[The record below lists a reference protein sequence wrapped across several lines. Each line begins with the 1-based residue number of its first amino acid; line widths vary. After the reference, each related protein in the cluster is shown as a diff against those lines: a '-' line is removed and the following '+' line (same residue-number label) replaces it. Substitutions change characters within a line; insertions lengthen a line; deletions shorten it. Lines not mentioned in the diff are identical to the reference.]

1 MSGATQKE
9 VSPPPPNTS
18 ELRRKLREK
27 WELASVLNFLHGA
40 MDAYLLHWP
49 ENSRVTKGAGET
61 VFEPVMK
68 TKLKLS
74 AEDIETGLIEF
85 NDSLV
90 QLHIALLKGITKSK
104 FLDGSEAWVLALSRV
119 LQSWWPWV
127 AEGDFPLSTTKGE
140 ELSRYKKLDP
150 TIRLL
155 VLKSVCEVR
164 ATQDDIVSFIN
175 ESIKVETEVSKF
187 RKEKLADENG
197 TAYWYDGNEIIGHRL
212 YKEVHQF
219 GKQIKLRGKKAIS
232 DIYSQW
238 ETVATNLEEFHCVMD
253 EFASSEL
260 KSEVSVSKT
269 LGVKVIP
276 ALEKIEKKKQ
286 RALKQLENQNAV
298 PCAYLSSRL
307 TRSSRNSK
315 PISYTYDEYDKAIK
329 EAIKVTQ

>member
-27 WELASVLNFLHGA
+27 WELASVLNFLH
-40 MDAYLLHWP
+40 
-49 ENSRVTKGAGET
+49 

-164 ATQDDIVSFIN
+164 ATVQYFLSCYVSTF
-175 ESIKVETEVSKF
+175 T
-187 RKEKLADENG
+187 
-197 TAYWYDGNEIIGHRL
+197 
-212 YKEVHQF
+212 
-219 GKQIKLRGKKAIS
+219 
-232 DIYSQW
+232 
-238 ETVATNLEEFHCVMD
+238 
-253 EFASSEL
+253 
-260 KSEVSVSKT
+260 
-269 LGVKVIP
+269 
-276 ALEKIEKKKQ
+276 
-286 RALKQLENQNAV
+286 
-298 PCAYLSSRL
+298 
-307 TRSSRNSK
+307 
-315 PISYTYDEYDKAIK
+315 
-329 EAIKVTQ
+329 